1 MPGFFSLE
9 GAKQALGVTT
19 ALEQSLSEREQVVA
33 ASQDATTRLLW
44 EQEAGTRWAKLDHL
58 LYLPVLGL
66 TRPRDL
72 YYYQGQGLAVLYG
85 FTYKYLTVE
94 HFLGRLSRLEAGQ
107 PVAVALAQAYTQA
120 WYPGDTPLVLYVDWH
135 VKPHWTKTH
144 SHSGPVT
151 MWGRVMPGT
160 KQLLV
165 NGPTGQPLLGWD
177 KPIDSHL
184 SGVLVELEADLSRWL
199 QRPLAYSVFDSEGGG
214 LPLGQRYVAA
224 QRAYLSHLP
233 RQDYE
238 LADFE
243 LLGSWQPVSH
253 DPQREVVQARWHDPL
268 KAKAEVRD
276 LILMRPL
283 GQTDP
288 TRIYTGKLPLGL
300 KLAEVPGSYRRRWSR
315 QERVIRELIK
325 GANLNANFGYTYQDV
340 PNRTIQRQ
348 WAEAQEQVESSER
361 LVAQH
366 HQAGRNLRHQLRN
379 LAPSYRAQCQALLQT
394 LSPQQIEFLTRQA
407 NGQPLRR
414 CQQRLAQIFAR
425 LDQLTRRYHHR
436 HDKLLAQL
444 QQRGQQLAQAQAD
457 LTQRRQARDALDT
470 TSLCRERILEKDQMM
485 LNLQLLLVNLH
496 HWSRTH
502 FFAPVWQH
510 LELKTAIALIYRKAG
525 WVQWGQETI
534 EVRLEP
540 YRYPE
545 QQQAMEETCRRFNA
559 ANLRWRDGRRLLI
572 QVASP

>member
-9 GAKQALGVTT
+9 GAKQALGVTA
-19 ALEQSLSEREQVVA
+19 ALEKSLSEREQVVA
-33 ASQDATTRLLW
+33 ASQNAATRLLW

-66 TRPRDL
+66 TRARDL

-107 PVAVALAQAYTQA
+107 PVAAALALAYTQA

-135 VKPHWTKTH
+135 VKPHWTKAR
-144 SHSGPVT
+144 SHSGSVT

-165 NGPTGQPLLGWD
+165 NGPAGQPLIGWD
-177 KPIDSHL
+177 KAMDSHL
-184 SGVLVELEADLSRWL
+184 SGVLVELEAELSQLL
-199 QRPLAYSVFDSEGGG
+199 QRPIAYTVFDSEGGG
-214 LPLGQRYVAA
+214 LPLGQRYATA
-224 QRAYLSHLP
+224 KRAYLSHLP

-243 LLGSWQPVSH
+243 PLGQWQPVSH
-253 DPQREVVQARWHDPL
+253 DPQREVVLAHWHDPG

-276 LILMRPL
+276 LILMRPV

-288 TRIYTGKLPLGL
+288 TRIYTGQLPLGL
-300 KLAEVPGSYRRRWSR
+300 KLAEVPGSYRQRWSR

-340 PNRTIQRQ
+340 PHRTLQRQ

-366 HQAGRNLRHQLRN
+366 HQAGRNLRQQLRD
-379 LAPSYRAQCQALLQT
+379 LIPSYRAQGQALLQT
-394 LSPQQIEFLTRQA
+394 LSPQQTEFLTRQA
-407 NGQPLRR
+407 NGQPWRR
-414 CQQRLAQIFAR
+414 CQQRLAQTFAR
-425 LDQLTRRYHHR
+425 LDQATQRYHLR
-436 HDKLLAQL
+436 RDKLLAQI
-444 QQRGQQLAQAQAD
+444 QQRGRQLAQAQAD
-457 LTQRRQARDALDT
+457 LIQRRQARDALDT
-470 TSLCRERILEKDQMM
+470 ASLCRERILEKDQMM
-485 LNLQLLLVNLH
+485 LNLQLLLANLH
-496 HWSRTH
+496 HWARAH

-510 LELKTAIALIYRKAG
+510 LELKTATELIYRKAG

-572 QVASP
+572 RVAPL